1 MPPQIQP
8 LDGFQII
15 PEQVSDASA
24 IEALLE
30 HAFGPGRFTKV
41 SERVRELA
49 PLRRDASFCAWDG
62 GRLVGCVRMT
72 AVKIGDTP
80 VMFLGPLAVEA
91 DQRKGGTGG
100 ALVQT
105 ACDTAACAGFPIVL
119 LVGDEPYFTRFGF
132 SSVHTT
138 AVALP
143 GPVDQRR
150 VLARGA
156 SHPLQG
162 PVRV

>member
-8 LDGFQII
+8 LDGFHIT
-15 PEQVSDASA
+15 PEQASDASA
-24 IEALLE
+24 IEALLD

-49 PLRRDASFCAWDG
+49 PLRRDASFCAWDS

-72 AVKIGDTP
+72 AVRVGDTP

-100 ALVQT
+100 ALVQR
-105 ACDTAACAGFPIVL
+105 ACTAAESAGFPVVL

-132 SSVHTT
+132 SSAQTS

-150 VLARGA
+150 VLARGT

-162 PVRV
+162 PVRY